1 MKNRSVYF
9 AQVNIDTEVLIVTE
23 IPIMEE
29 TEKSYKL
36 KGKNSYL
43 SKSKFVDGCTIVKST
58 EESIGFTREDT
69 INALYSYYKTALR
82 ENKESRKLIIA
93 KGRAVKKA
101 LDNLAAKKTD
111 GARTTKPAGAA
122 NPTGA
127 KK

>member
-43 SKSKFVDGCTIVKST
+43 SKSKFVDGCTVVKST

-69 INALYSYYKTALR
+69 INALYNYYKNALR
-82 ENKESRKLIIA
+82 ENKESRKLIVS
-93 KGRAVKKA
+93 KGKAVKKA
-101 LDNLAAKKTD
+101 LVELAAKKTS
-111 GARTTKPAGAA
+111 GARGSKPAKASTEGI
-122 NPTGA
+122 
-127 KK
+127 